1 MHWTYVLYVLLIGL
15 LDALAMILGKLWFLH
30 KNVFYL
36 LGAFLSLG
44 LAAIFFAFTLKYQN
58 LVIMNWLWIGLSA
71 ISGTLAGFLIFKE
84 SITSLQIIGAIII
97 GIGLVLLNWK

>member
-1 MHWTYVLYVLLIGL
+1 MNWTYFLYVLLIGL

-36 LGAFLSLG
+36 VGAFLSLG
-44 LAAIFFAFTLKYQN
+44 MGAVFFAFTLKYQN

-84 SITSLQIIGAIII
+84 SITSLQIVGIFIVVI
-97 GIGLVLLNWK
+97 GIVLLNLK

>member
-30 KNVFYL
+30 RNVFYL

-97 GIGLVLLNWK
+97 GMGLVLLNWK

>member
-30 KNVFYL
+30 RNVFYL